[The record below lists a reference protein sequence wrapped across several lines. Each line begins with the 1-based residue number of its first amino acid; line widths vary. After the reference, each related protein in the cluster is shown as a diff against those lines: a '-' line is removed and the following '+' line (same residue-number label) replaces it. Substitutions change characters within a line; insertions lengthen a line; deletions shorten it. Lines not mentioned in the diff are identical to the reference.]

1 MRVIATLSWQLDTAR
16 RETLDPRLLPLL
28 EAISAKE
35 SLSAAIGACGVSYRA
50 AWGMLRDYQRKLSE
64 PLVHM
69 QRGRGTRLAPAGV
82 RLLDAHRAA
91 HARLA
96 RILPSL
102 CVDVGERAR
111 RERPEQSPR
120 LRIAASHDLALA
132 ALRDAQ
138 SVTEL
143 ELDLAFMGSLD
154 ALRLFDEGRV
164 DAAGFHVAV
173 DVRDGQLT
181 PFLRCLR
188 ASRDRLIRLVERE
201 QGLILP
207 RGNPARVRS
216 FRDVARKGLR
226 FVNRQQGSGT
236 RLLIERMLAEQRV
249 APESLLGYASEEFTH
264 PAVAATV
271 ASGAAEAGF
280 GLRAAAA
287 ELRLAFVPCVRERY
301 YVAVRAA
308 AIATPAV
315 ARLIEIVGG
324 PVFARIVRR
333 LPGYGRETSG
343 AVLRVG
349 QLSAPG

>member
-1 MRVIATLSWQLDTAR
+1 M
-16 RETLDPRLLPLL
+16 
-28 EAISAKE
+28 
-35 SLSAAIGACGVSYRA
+35 
-50 AWGMLRDYQRKLSE
+50 
-64 PLVHM
+64 
-69 QRGRGTRLAPAGV
+69 
-82 RLLDAHRAA
+82 RLLDAHRTAQM
-91 HARLA
+91 RLA
-96 RILPSL
+96 RVLPPL
-102 CVDVGERAR
+102 GIEVGERAR
-111 RERPEQSPR
+111 PVRAGSSPR
-120 LRIAASHDLALA
+120 LRLAASHDLALA

-138 SVTEL
+138 PATALEL
-143 ELDLAFMGSLD
+143 ELAFMGSLD

-173 DVRDGQLT
+173 DVQDEALG
-181 PFLRCLR
+181 PFLRCLH
-188 ASRDRLIRLVERE
+188 ASRDRLIRFVDRE

-236 RLLIERMLAEQRV
+236 RLLVERMLAEQRV
-249 APESLLGYASEEFTH
+249 APGSLRGYASEEFTH

-271 ASGAAEAGF
+271 ASGAADAGF

-315 ARLIEIVGG
+315 ARLIEVLDSAL
-324 PVFARIVRR
+324 FARIVRQ
-333 LPGYGRETSG
+333 LPGYRRDTSG
-343 AVLRVG
+343 AVARIG
-349 QLSAPG
+349 ALST